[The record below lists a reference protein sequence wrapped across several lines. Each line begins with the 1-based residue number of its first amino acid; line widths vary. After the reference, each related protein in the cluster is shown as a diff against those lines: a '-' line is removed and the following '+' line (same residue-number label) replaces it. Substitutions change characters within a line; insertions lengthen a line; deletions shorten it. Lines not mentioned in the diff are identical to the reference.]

1 MYIAV
6 DMLVLSVTVVLGCG
20 CIIALMVGVS
30 HLVTTYIYCCDLTGV
45 KHLLG
50 IVFLCFDICLL
61 LVIASLLII
70 KLHYMQP

>member
-30 HLVTTYIYCCDLTGV
+30 HLVYCCDLTGV

-61 LVIASLLII
+61 LVIVSFSSN
-70 KLHYMQP
+70 H

>member
-30 HLVTTYIYCCDLTGV
+30 HLVTTHIYCCDLTGV

-61 LVIASLLII
+61 LVIVSFFSN
-70 KLHYMQP
+70 H

>member
-30 HLVTTYIYCCDLTGV
+30 HLVTTYIHCCDLTGV

-61 LVIASLLII
+61 LVIVNFSSS
-70 KLHYMQP
+70 H

>member
-30 HLVTTYIYCCDLTGV
+30 HLVTTYIYCRQTFTGDR
-45 KHLLG
+45 
-50 IVFLCFDICLL
+50 ISVFRYLFVTSHCKLL
-61 LVIASLLII
+61 L
-70 KLHYMQP
+70 

>member
-6 DMLVLSVTVVLGCG
+6 DMLVLTVTVVLGCG

-45 KHLLG
+45 KHLLR

-61 LVIASLLII
+61 LVIVSFSSN
-70 KLHYMQP
+70 H

>member
-30 HLVTTYIYCCDLTGV
+30 HLVTSHIYCCDLTGV

-50 IVFLCFDICLL
+50 IVFLCFCLL
-61 LVIASLLII
+61 LVIVSFSSN
-70 KLHYMQP
+70 H